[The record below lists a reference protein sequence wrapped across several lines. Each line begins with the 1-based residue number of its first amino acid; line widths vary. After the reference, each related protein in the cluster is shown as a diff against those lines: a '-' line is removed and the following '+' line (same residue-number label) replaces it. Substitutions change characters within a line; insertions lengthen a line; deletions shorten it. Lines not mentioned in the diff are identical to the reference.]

1 MHIIAQNIIHGK
13 QDMCVDLD
21 QNQVK
26 YTSEIKGEKKFLGF
40 AEPRK
45 RPMRPLGPRPHQS
58 DLCDL
63 FRKPKIASDL
73 CDLLRK

>member
-13 QDMCVDLD
+13 QDMCVDID

-26 YTSEIKGEKKFLGF
+26 YTSEIKGEKKVLGF

-45 RPMRPLGPRPHQS
+45 RAKRALGPRPQQS
-58 DLCDL
+58 GLCKL
-63 FRKPKIASDL
+63 YRKRRKASEL
-73 CDLLRK
+73 CGL